1 MRMTSDLLLRIEKA
15 TQLSADEIFQYLLL
29 TVVALL
35 LLVIALTAMSLKWQS
50 QGMSSHKGSL
60 REGALMIHTVFRHIY
75 GLPLLENSTCEIFTY
90 ADRIE
95 FKSGTTSM
103 KLARN
108 KIIDMHL
115 KTAATTCCSGGCS
128 AFVLLSGPLVIYRKP
143 VRSLLRGIHS
153 SVEPLACNRVLHL
166 SGLGIFHLHRHWFY
180 RI

>member
-29 TVVALL
+29 TVAALL

-115 KTAATTCCSGGCS
+115 KRGCEKIDVEKRRFS
-128 AFVLLSGPLVIYRKP
+128 QPL
-143 VRSLLRGIHS
+143 
-153 SVEPLACNRVLHL
+153 
-166 SGLGIFHLHRHWFY
+166 
-180 RI
+180 